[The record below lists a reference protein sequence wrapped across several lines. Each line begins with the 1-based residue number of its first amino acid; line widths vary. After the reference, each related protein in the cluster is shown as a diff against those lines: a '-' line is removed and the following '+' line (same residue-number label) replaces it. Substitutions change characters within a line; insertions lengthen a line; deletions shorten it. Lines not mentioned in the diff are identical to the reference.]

1 MMRVDVVRRMRQMSL
16 GVFALLGA
24 LAASGCGMTM
34 VEDGQV
40 GVKADFGK
48 ISDRPMTSGWHFY
61 FPMVSWIEVWN
72 VKTQEIKEV
81 ASVPSSEGL
90 ISQLDVSVLY
100 HVPPEQA
107 VGVRRTIGR
116 GYRETILE
124 PYIREAIR
132 NVVSGYAVKA
142 LFSDAGRKDIG
153 DNILKFLKTK
163 LDARGIIIQDVLL
176 RDVRLPP
183 SFAQSI
189 EAKLRAEQE
198 SLQKEF
204 ELTKAKKDAEI
215 EIAKAEG
222 IAKSNEII
230 AGSISDNY
238 LRYKWIEGLQS
249 SDNLTVIYVPTETNL
264 PIMEAGRARAS
275 IDSAMKMQGKP

>member
-1 MMRVDVVRRMRQMSL
+1 MQRTAL
-16 GVFALLGA
+16 GSMIVGA
-24 LAASGCGMTM
+24 LALLFVSGCGLTV

-40 GVKADFGK
+40 GVKADFGNIK
-48 ISDRPMTSGWHFY
+48 DQPLGPGWHLY
-61 FPMVSWIEVWN
+61 LPMVSWVEVWN
-72 VKTQEIKEV
+72 AKTQEIKEV
-81 ASVPSSEGL
+81 AQVPSSEGL

-100 HVPPEQA
+100 NVPADRA
-107 VGVRRTIGR
+107 VGVRKTIGR
-116 GYRETILE
+116 NYRETIVE

-142 LFSDAGRKDIG
+142 LFSDAGRKEIG
-153 DNILKFLKTK
+153 ENILAFLKNK
-163 LDARGIIIQDVLL
+163 MEPRGIMVQDVLL

-215 EIAKAEG
+215 EIARAQG
-222 IAKSNEII
+222 AAKSNEII
-230 AGSISDNY
+230 AASLSDPY
-238 LRYKWIEGLQS
+238 LRYKWIEGLQRT
-249 SDNLTVIYVPTETNL
+249 DNVIVYVPTESSM
-264 PIMEAGRARAS
+264 PIMEAGRMRQMT
-275 IDSAMKMQGKP
+275 DEKNAMKRESKP

>member
-1 MMRVDVVRRMRQMSL
+1 MLRRWGLLAGLLVVL
-16 GVFALLGA
+16 PVI
-24 LAASGCGMTM
+24 SGCGVAV
-34 VEDGQV
+34 VEDGEV
-40 GVKADFGK
+40 GIRADFGS
-48 ISDRPMTSGWHFY
+48 ISDQALTAGWHVYVPLF
-61 FPMVSWIEVWN
+61 SWIEVWN

-81 ASVPSSEGL
+81 AQVPSSEGL
-90 ISQLDVSVLY
+90 ISQLDVSVIY
-100 HVPPEQA
+100 NIPADRA
-107 VGVRRTIGR
+107 VEIRKTIGR
-116 GYRETILE
+116 LYRETILE

-142 LFSDAGRKDIG
+142 LFSDAGRKEIG
-153 DNILKFLKTK
+153 ETILAFLKGK
-163 LDARGIIIQDVLL
+163 LEPRGILVQDVLL

-189 EAKLRAEQE
+189 ELKLRAEQE

-215 EIAKAEG
+215 EVARAQG
-222 IAKSNEII
+222 VAKSNEII

-238 LRYKWIEGLQS
+238 LRYRWIEGLRTN
-249 SDNLTVIYVPTETNL
+249 DMTVIYVPTEANL

-275 IDSAMKMQGKP
+275 IDAGTKRDGKP